1 MVTGQVEQW
10 NNLGAKL
17 YIDNLFTSLLNHLGD
32 KHIGIMSTILQNWFI
47 NIPFPSKKKANK
59 EMKRGEAKAVY
70 SEDVVVLVW
79 MDNQAVYM
87 ASDCNQVEPMGQFQR
102 YTRAQK
108 LYKVILLTS
117 APISA
122 LQ

>member
-1 MVTGQVEQW
+1 M
-10 NNLGAKL
+10 
-17 YIDNLFTSLLNHLGD
+17 LNHLGD

-47 NIPFPSKKKANK
+47 SISFPSKKNAKK
-59 EMKRGEAKAVY
+59 EMKRGEGKTVY

-87 ASDCNQVEPMGQFQR
+87 ASDCEQVEPMGQFQR

-108 LYKVILLTS
+108 LSKVILPTS